1 MNQNTFV
8 GVDPASGDFECAFI
22 RNGEREATHRTFTI
36 KVTELDHMIEWIRNE
51 QIDVVAIEGSGGYA
65 RPLERALR
73 TAEIPFYSI
82 DPYRITR
89 YRQAVLGQHKN
100 NQKDA
105 VAVAYFAR
113 EQAAQG
119 NLEVHRRTWF
129 PDETLRPL
137 VRLYEQ
143 KQKEATREINR
154 LWQRIQNISG
164 DMFLTL
170 RGLSD
175 GTRKSRCV
183 SQQWLLKL
191 FAWYPDLTTWQSFTR
206 DGIAEVI
213 DEHRTSIIDKIM
225 VLKDVAADIRPHTA
239 GTRNAA
245 TVPPYSAVAQVEL
258 QVSASTALALK
269 QAVRLLYHQI
279 EAEVERN
286 AFTRRLMEYRG
297 IGAIT
302 AAQIVSEIADI
313 SRFPND
319 DHLAS
324 YAGLGRREHKT
335 GVGTTERST
344 FMFNHRLKNTFFTAA
359 RNYTLYNPDSHLTGY
374 YRSLKARG
382 MKQTELYK
390 RVARALVRRFYR
402 DLKAVAAQE
411 TETRHEGNPEPE
423 PAGNDSLKQ
432 PHTSPYENKYTPV
445 QSRKSKRTSSAAHRR
460 KKEVITANFP

>member
-1 MNQNTFV
+1 MSPSTFV
-8 GVDPASGDFECAFI
+8 GVDPASGDFECAFT

-36 KVTELDHMIEWIRNE
+36 KVTELDHMIEWIRDE
-51 QIDVVAIEGSGGYA
+51 KIDVVAIEGSGGYT

-73 TAEIPFYSI
+73 DAEIPFYSI
-82 DPYRITR
+82 DLYSITR
-89 YRQAVLGQHKN
+89 YRQAVVDQHKN

-170 RGLSD
+170 QSLNDS
-175 GTRKSRCV
+175 TRTSRCLT
-183 SQQWLLKL
+183 QQWLLKL

-213 DEHRTSIIDKIM
+213 DEHRTRIVDKIM
-225 VLKDVAADIRPHTA
+225 ELKAVAADVR
-239 GTRNAA
+239 
-245 TVPPYSAVAQVEL
+245 PYSAAAQVEL
-258 QVSASTALALK
+258 QVAASTPLALK
-269 QAVRLLYHQI
+269 QAMRLLYHQI
-279 EAEVERN
+279 EAGVAQN
-286 AFTRRLMEYRG
+286 AFTRRLMEYGG

-335 GVGTTERST
+335 GTGTTERST
-344 FMFNHRLKNTFFTAA
+344 FMFNHRLKNTFFTATQ
-359 RNYTLYNPDSHLTGY
+359 NYTLYNPDSHLTGY

-390 RVARALVRRFYR
+390 RVARTLVLRFYR
-402 DLKAVAAQE
+402 DLKTVAAQE
-411 TETRHEGNPEPE
+411 TETRHEGNPEHA
-423 PAGNDSLKQ
+423 PAGNDSLEQ
-432 PHTSPYENKYTPV
+432 PHASPYEKTIHWDGHENQNTRAPGPV
-445 QSRKSKRTSSAAHRR
+445 PAKRR
-460 KKEVITANFP
+460 

>member
-1 MNQNTFV
+1 MNPSTFV

-22 RNGEREATHRTFTI
+22 RDGEREATHKTFTI
-36 KVTELDHMIEWIRNE
+36 TVTELDHMIEWIRE
-51 QIDVVAIEGSGGYA
+51 ERIDVVAVEGFGGYT

-73 TAEIPFYSI
+73 DAEIPFYSI

-89 YRQAVLGQHKN
+89 YRQAVLGQNKN

-105 VAVAYFAR
+105 VAVAYYAR
-113 EQAAQG
+113 EQAVQG

-170 RGLSD
+170 RGLS
-175 GTRKSRCV
+175 GGPRKSRCV

-206 DGIAEVI
+206 EGIAQVI
-213 DEHRTSIIDKIM
+213 DEHRTRIIDRIM
-225 VLKDVAADIRPHTA
+225 ELKDVAID
-239 GTRNAA
+239 
-245 TVPPYSAVAQVEL
+245 VPPYSAAAQVEL
-258 QVSASTALALK
+258 QVAASTALALK

-286 AFTRRLMEYRG
+286 AYTRRLMEYGG

-335 GVGTTERST
+335 GVGTTERNT

-411 TETRHEGNPEPE
+411 AETRHEGNPEPE

-432 PHTSPYENKYTPV
+432 PHTSPYEKKYTPV
-445 QSRKSKRTSSAAHRR
+445 RPRKSKRVPAVDHSQ
-460 KKEVITANFP
+460 KKEVITADFP

>member
-1 MNQNTFV
+1 MNPHTVV
-8 GVDPASGDFECAFI
+8 GVDPASGDFACALI
-22 RNGEREATHRTFTI
+22 RNGAREATHRVFTI
-36 KVTELDHMIEWIRNE
+36 AVTELDRMIEWIRDE

-73 TAEIPFYSI
+73 NAEIPFYSI
-82 DPYRITR
+82 DPYRMVR
-89 YRQAVLGQHKN
+89 YRQAVVGQHKN
-100 NQKDA
+100 NRNDA

-119 NLEVHRRTWF
+119 TLEAYRRTWF
-129 PDETLRPL
+129 PDEHLRPL

-175 GTRKSRCV
+175 GTGTSRCLT
-183 SQQWLLKL
+183 QQWLLKL

-206 DGIAEVI
+206 EGIAEVI
-213 DEHRTSIIDKIM
+213 DEHRTRIIDKIM
-225 VLKDVAADIRPHTA
+225 ELKDVAAD
-239 GTRNAA
+239 
-245 TVPPYSAVAQVEL
+245 VPPYSAVAQVEL

-269 QAVRLLYHQI
+269 QALRLLYHQI

-286 AFTRRLMEYRG
+286 VFTRRLMEYGG

-313 SRFPND
+313 SRFPTD

-335 GVGTTERST
+335 GVGTTEKRT
-344 FMFNHRLKNTFFTAA
+344 VMFNHRLKNTFFTAA

-374 YRSLKARG
+374 YRSLGARG
-382 MKQTELYK
+382 MKQTERYK
-390 RVARALVRRFYR
+390 RVARALVRRLYR
-402 DLKAVAAQE
+402 DLKAVAEHEA
-411 TETRHEGNPEPE
+411 ETRHEGNPEPA
-423 PAGNDSLKQ
+423 PAGSDSLKQ
-432 PHTSPYENKYTPV
+432 PHASPYERQYTPAR
-445 QSRKSKRTSSAAHRR
+445 SPKSKRTASALHTRQ
-460 KKEVITANFP
+460 KEVITADFP

>member
-1 MNQNTFV
+1 MSPSTFV

-36 KVTELDHMIEWIRNE
+36 KVTELDHMIEWIRE
-51 QIDVVAIEGSGGYA
+51 EKIDVVAIEGSGGYT

-73 TAEIPFYSI
+73 EAQIPFYSI
-82 DPYRITR
+82 DPYRITQ

-119 NLEVHRRTWF
+119 NLEVYRRTWF

-154 LWQRIQNISG
+154 LWQRIQNVSG

-170 RGLSD
+170 RGLSG
-175 GTRKSRCV
+175 GTHKSRCV

-213 DEHRTSIIDKIM
+213 DEHRTNIIDKIM
-225 VLKDVAADIRPHTA
+225 MLKDVAA
-239 GTRNAA
+239 N
-245 TVPPYSAVAQVEL
+245 VPSYSAVAQVEL

-279 EAEVERN
+279 EAEVAQN
-286 AFTRRLMEYRG
+286 AFTSSLMEYGG
-297 IGAIT
+297 IGTIT

-313 SRFPND
+313 SRFRNNN
-319 DHLAS
+319 HLAS

-335 GVGTTERST
+335 GTGSTERNT

-402 DLKAVAAQE
+402 DLQAVAAQE
-411 TETRHEGNPEPE
+411 MKTRHEGNPEPE
-423 PAGNDSLKQ
+423 PAGNKSLKQ
-432 PHTSPYENKYTPV
+432 PYTSPSNKKYTTARA
-445 QSRKSKRTSSAAHRR
+445 RKSKPVPTVYPSR
-460 KKEVITANFP
+460 KKEVIAADFP

>member
-1 MNQNTFV
+1 MSPSTFV
-8 GVDPASGDFECAFI
+8 GVDPASGDFECALI
-22 RNGEREATHRTFTI
+22 RNGGREANHRTFTI
-36 KVTELDHMIEWIRNE
+36 KVTELDQMIEWIRDE
-51 QIDVVAIEGSGGYA
+51 KIDVVAIEGSGGYT

-73 TAEIPFYSI
+73 NAQIPFYSI

-119 NLEVHRRTWF
+119 NLEVYRRTWF

-137 VRLYEQ
+137 MRLYEQ

-154 LWQRIQNISG
+154 LWQRIQNVSG

-170 RGLSD
+170 RGLSE

-206 DGIAEVI
+206 DGIAGLI
-213 DEHRTSIIDKIM
+213 DEHRTRIIDKIM
-225 VLKDVAADIRPHTA
+225 VLKDVAAD
-239 GTRNAA
+239 
-245 TVPPYSAVAQVEL
+245 VPPYSAVAQVEL

-279 EAEVERN
+279 EAEVEQN
-286 AFTRRLMEYRG
+286 AYTRRLMEYGG

-335 GVGTTERST
+335 GVGTTERNT

-390 RVARALVRRFYR
+390 RVARALARRFYR
-402 DLKAVAAQE
+402 DLKAVVLEE
-411 TETRHEGNPEPE
+411 TETRHEGNPEPT

-432 PHTSPYENKYTPV
+432 PHASPYENKYTPV
-445 QSRKSKRTSSAAHRR
+445 RSRKSKRTSSAAHSR
-460 KKEVITANFP
+460 KKEVITADFP

>member
-1 MNQNTFV
+1 MKQNTFV

-22 RNGEREATHRTFTI
+22 RNGERETSHRTFTI
-36 KVTELDHMIEWIRNE
+36 KVTELDQMIEWIRDE
-51 QIDVVAIEGSGGYA
+51 KIDVVAIEGSGGYT

-119 NLEVHRRTWF
+119 NLEIHRRTWF

-154 LWQRIQNISG
+154 LWQRIQNVSG

-170 RGLSD
+170 RGLSG

-206 DGIAEVI
+206 EGIAEVI
-213 DEHRTSIIDKIM
+213 DEHRTNIIDKIM
-225 VLKDVAADIRPHTA
+225 VLKDVAAD
-239 GTRNAA
+239 
-245 TVPPYSAVAQVEL
+245 VQPYSTVAQVEL
-258 QVSASTALALK
+258 KVSASTALALK

-286 AFTRRLMEYRG
+286 AFTSRLMEYGG

-335 GVGTTERST
+335 GIGTTERST

-432 PHTSPYENKYTPV
+432 PHTSPYEKKYTPV
-445 QSRKSKRTSSAAHRR
+445 RARKSKRISSAAHPR
-460 KKEVITANFP
+460 KKEVITADFP

>member
-1 MNQNTFV
+1 MNPHSFV

-22 RNGEREATHRTFTI
+22 RNGERDVIHKTFTI
-36 KVTELDHMIEWIRNE
+36 KVTELDQMVQWIRNE
-51 QIDVVAIEGSGGYA
+51 HVDVVAIEGSGGYT
-65 RPLERALR
+65 RPLEHALR
-73 TAEIPFYSI
+73 QAEISFYSI

-105 VAVAYFAR
+105 IAVAHFAR
-113 EQAAQG
+113 QQAIEG
-119 NLEVHRRTWF
+119 DLEAYRRTWF

-143 KQKEATREINR
+143 KQREATREINR

-164 DMFLTL
+164 DMFLALRTL
-170 RGLSD
+170 TEGSRN
-175 GTRKSRCV
+175 SRCL
-183 SQQWLLKL
+183 SQQWLLKIL
-191 FAWYPDLTTWQSFTR
+191 AWYPDLTTWQTFTR
-206 DGIAEVI
+206 DGISEVI
-213 DEHRTSIIDKIM
+213 DENRTRIIDKIM
-225 VLKDVAADIRPHTA
+225 ELKDVAA
-239 GTRNAA
+239 N
-245 TVPPYSAVAQVEL
+245 VSPYSVVTQVEL
-258 QVSASTALALK
+258 QVAASTALALK

-279 EAEVERN
+279 EAEVAQNN
-286 AFTRRLMEYRG
+286 ATLRLMKYGG

-302 AAQIVSEIADI
+302 AAQIFSEIADI

-335 GVGTTERST
+335 GIGTTERKT

-359 RNYTLYNPDSHLTGY
+359 RNYTLYNPDSHLSGY

-382 MKQTELYK
+382 MKQTETYK

-411 TETRHEGNPEPE
+411 TEMRHEGNPKPE
-423 PAGNDSLKQ
+423 PAGNSSLKQ
-432 PHTSPYENKYTPV
+432 PHASLSKLNYTSVRAVKSNRIPAAK
-445 QSRKSKRTSSAAHRR
+445 QSLKRR
-460 KKEVITANFP
+460 

>member
-22 RNGEREATHRTFTI
+22 RDGEREATHRTFTI
-36 KVTELDHMIEWIRNE
+36 KVTELDHMIEWIRDE
-51 QIDVVAIEGSGGYA
+51 KVDVIAIEGSGGYT

-105 VAVAYFAR
+105 VAVAHFAR

-119 NLEVHRRTWF
+119 NLEAHRRTWF

-154 LWQRIQNISG
+154 LWQRIQNVSG

-170 RGLSD
+170 RGLSE
-175 GTRKSRCV
+175 GTYTSRCL

-191 FAWYPDLTTWQSFTR
+191 FAWYPDITTWQSFTR
-206 DGIAEVI
+206 DGIAETI
-213 DEHRTSIIDKIM
+213 DEHRTRIIDKIM
-225 VLKDVAADIRPHTA
+225 ELKDVAAD
-239 GTRNAA
+239 
-245 TVPPYSAVAQVEL
+245 VPPYSTVAQVEL

-279 EAEVERN
+279 EAEAAKN
-286 AFTRRLMEYRG
+286 TFTRRLMEYGG

-302 AAQIVSEIADI
+302 SAQIVSEIADI
-313 SRFPND
+313 SRFPDD

-335 GVGTTERST
+335 GIGMAERSA
-344 FMFNHRLKNTFFTAA
+344 FKFNHRLKNTFFTAA

-382 MKQTELYK
+382 MKQTERYK

-402 DLKAVAAQE
+402 DLKAVAEQE
-411 TETRHEGNPEPE
+411 AETRHEGNPEPE

-432 PHTSPYENKYTPV
+432 PHTSPYEKKYTPGR
-445 QSRKSKRTSSAAHRR
+445 SRKSKQTSTAAHPQ
-460 KKEVITANFP
+460 KKEVTTADFP

>member
-8 GVDPASGDFECAFI
+8 GIDPASGDFECAYI
-22 RNGEREATHRTFTI
+22 RNAERKATHRMFTI
-36 KVTELDHMIEWIRNE
+36 KVTELDRMIAWIRE
-51 QIDVVAIEGSGGYA
+51 EKIEVIAIEGSGGYT

-73 TAEIPFYSI
+73 LAEIPFYSI

-100 NQKDA
+100 NQNDA

-119 NLEVHRRTWF
+119 KLDAYRRTWF
-129 PDETLRPL
+129 PDEALRPL

-143 KQKEATREINR
+143 KQREATREINR
-154 LWQRIQNISG
+154 LWQRIQNVSG
-164 DMFLTL
+164 DIFLTL

-175 GTRKSRCV
+175 GARTSRCLT
-183 SQQWLLKL
+183 QQWLLKL

-206 DGIAEVI
+206 EGIAQVI
-213 DEHRTSIIDKIM
+213 DEHRTRIIDKIM
-225 VLKDVAADIRPHTA
+225 VLKDVAADVR
-239 GTRNAA
+239 
-245 TVPPYSAVAQVEL
+245 PYSAVAHVEL
-258 QVSASTALALK
+258 QVAASTALALK

-286 AFTRRLMEYRG
+286 TFTRRLMEHGG

-324 YAGLGRREHKT
+324 YTGLGRREHKT
-335 GVGTTERST
+335 GTGTTERNT

-359 RNYTLYNPDSHLTGY
+359 RNYTLYNPASHLTGY

-382 MKQTELYK
+382 MKQTEVYK

-402 DLKAVAAQE
+402 DLKAVAEQE
-411 TETRHEGNPEPE
+411 GKAKREGNPEPT
-423 PAGNDSLKQ
+423 PAGNDSLKL
-432 PHTSPYENKYTPV
+432 PHASRYEHQYTPGRAR
-445 QSRKSKRTSSAAHRR
+445 QSKRTPSVAQRR
-460 KKEVITANFP
+460 EKEVLPADSP